1 MLLLLRP
8 VVLVVLLVGTQAAVA
23 EPANSNQEQGNRGER
38 EEGRKRV
45 CRDAHLASS
54 PIVGAHVSVNTPEA
68 VRRARVDER
77 AAAARWARAEVATK
91 VSSLVH
97 QPHAAPAPHGC
108 SFLPSSLRSRDFLF
122 WNQSFFLINA
132 QQCERTPQRRAR
144 GAESHRLARSAAP
157 PSARE
162 TFLNHT
168 TPGAVECTELPRRPR
183 GSRLGGSRGGQSILL
198 ITRLL
203 RSCPPTSRHP
213 PRRYAQKSFRQRETS
228 RPLRRRRPLEALA
241 LPLPRNQRPHHCL
254 PVEPPPHR
262 ARSVPG

>member
-1 MLLLLRP
+1 VPGRSAACLLLLLRP

-97 QPHAAPAPHGC
+97 QPHAAPAPQG
-108 SFLPSSLRSRDFLF
+108 LLVPPLVAPSLH
-122 WNQSFFLINA
+122 
-132 QQCERTPQRRAR
+132 RRAIFFCCKILLGVQWGETTGLTHMTQVSGRCACVCVRAGTYARFSRSVR
-144 GAESHRLARSAAP
+144 GEGHEGR
-157 PSARE
+157 
-162 TFLNHT
+162 
-168 TPGAVECTELPRRPR
+168 RRPR
-183 GSRLGGSRGGQSILL
+183 VSIGVWEFGV
-198 ITRLL
+198 
-203 RSCPPTSRHP
+203 CP
-213 PRRYAQKSFRQRETS
+213 EG
-228 RPLRRRRPLEALA
+228 
-241 LPLPRNQRPHHCL
+241 
-254 PVEPPPHR
+254 VM
-262 ARSVPG
+262 VPGGRLSMRRANLFKRKGYHISRKW